1 MPIYEYA
8 CQSGGHRF
16 EVKQS
21 FSDDPLTVCQE
32 CGAPVKR
39 VIFPAGIVFK
49 GSGFY
54 KTDSVNGSRSESS
67 TPETS
72 SEKSSTETPATPAAA
87 PAGESKPEAKAEV
100 S

>member
-1 MPIYEYA
+1 MYEYA
-8 CQSGGHRF
+8 CQTGGHRF

-21 FSDDPLTVCQE
+21 FSDDPLRACVE

-54 KTDSVNGSRSESS
+54 KTDYANGSGKNGASSTDATSDSATSESS
-67 TPETS
+67 S
-72 SEKSSTETPATPAAA
+72 
-87 PAGESKPEAKAEV
+87 ESKSEATAEAA
-100 S
+100 

>member
-1 MPIYEYA
+1 MYEYA
-8 CQSGGHRF
+8 CQTGGHRF

-21 FSDDPLTVCQE
+21 FSDDPLRACVE

-54 KTDSVNGSRSESS
+54 KTDYANGSRGATSSASEGASTEATSESK
-67 TPETS
+67 
-72 SEKSSTETPATPAAA
+72 SEATAEAA
-87 PAGESKPEAKAEV
+87 
-100 S
+100 